1 MNTQRFI
8 SALQELINNQ
18 NNIVSSA
25 NSYLYEA
32 QMASYNSCDQQAYQ
46 NLQNEN
52 SILNSRIGDMT
63 NTINQLQN
71 DNFNLN
77 NQTPSNNTSGEVDS
91 LRNLVSALTS
101 DKDYLQSQIASK
113 EQQLVDAN
121 SALSNKDLQM
131 GSSLAT
137 ISSLQE
143 QVTDLNNKLSEALVA
158 LDQKQAEVVT
168 VSDRAAS
175 LQAAVNIVKSK
186 VAAEL
191 EEALHD
197 IDEALDENI
206 K

>member
-8 SALQELINNQ
+8 SALQELINN
-18 NNIVSSA
+18 
-25 NSYLYEA
+25 

>member
-8 SALQELINNQ
+8 QVLQELINNQ
-18 NNIVSSA
+18 NTLISSA
-25 NSYLYEA
+25 NSYLYET
-32 QMASYNSCDQQAYQ
+32 QMNSYNSYDQQAYQ

-52 SILNSRIGDMT
+52 YYLNNRIQDMT

-77 NQTPSNNTSGEVDS
+77 NLASSNNTSGEVDS
-91 LRNLVSALTS
+91 LRNLVSALTN

-121 SALSNKDLQM
+121 NALSNKDLQM

-143 QVTDLNNKLSEALVA
+143 QVTDLNNKLSEALA
-158 LDQKQAEVVT
+158 TLDQKQAEVVT

-175 LQAAVNIVKSK
+175 LQAAVNVVKSK

-191 EEALHD
+191 QEALQD

>member
-1 MNTQRFI
+1 MDTQRFI
-8 SALQELINNQ
+8 QVLQELINNQ
-18 NNIVSSA
+18 NTLVSSA

-32 QMASYNSCDQQAYQ
+32 QMTSYNSCDQQAYQ

-52 SILNSRIGDMT
+52 SNLNSRIQDMT
-63 NTINQLQN
+63 NTISQLQN

-77 NQTPSNNTSGEVDS
+77 NRAYSNNTSGEVDS

-101 DKDYLQSQIASK
+101 DKDYLQSQMASK
-113 EQQLVDAN
+113 EQQLADAN
-121 SALSNKDLQM
+121 STLSNKDLQM
-131 GSSLAT
+131 GSSLAM

-143 QVTDLNNKLSEALVA
+143 QVTDLNNKLSEALA
-158 LDQKQAEVVT
+158 TLDQKQAELVT
-168 VSDRAAS
+168 ASDRAAS
-175 LQAAVNIVKSK
+175 LQAAVNTVKSK

-197 IDEALDENI
+197 IDQALDENI